1 MRSMCWKLL
10 VLDEPR
16 SRGLVHNRLS
26 VVFLTGIVVIGH
38 TQVRLTADHKWMN
51 SEGSTSRN
59 GLKQN
64 KPAAIPLVNE
74 GVGVEAASRVVIG
87 KGKECV
93 TIDIKGLHV
102 VCSISL
108 KRLQSNKVSS

>member
-1 MRSMCWKLL
+1 MCWNLL

-26 VVFLTGIVVIGH
+26 VVFLTGIIVIGH
-38 TQVRLTADHKWMN
+38 TQVRLSADHKGMP
-51 SEGSTSRN
+51 SEGSTSSN

-64 KPAAIPLVNE
+64 KPAAIPLVHE
-74 GVGVEAASRVVIG
+74 GVDVVSASRVVTG
-87 KGKECV
+87 KGEECV
-93 TIDIKGLHV
+93 TIDVKGLHLI
-102 VCSISL
+102 CFISL